1 MRKKPVF
8 HLVRSLRMQWRKWK
22 MEVKQRKDPQNA
34 AGGSQTLTKKSK
46 LAKM

>member
-8 HLVRSLRMQWRKWK
+8 QDTVEKVEDRGQT
-22 MEVKQRKDPQNA
+22 RKDPQNA
-34 AGGSQTLTKKSK
+34 AGGSQTLMKKSK